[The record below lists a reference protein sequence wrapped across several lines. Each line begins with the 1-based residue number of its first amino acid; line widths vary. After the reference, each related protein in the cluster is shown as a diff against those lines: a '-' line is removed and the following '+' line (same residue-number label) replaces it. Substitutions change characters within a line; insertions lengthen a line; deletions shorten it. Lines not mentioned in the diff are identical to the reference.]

1 MRRRMTSTLVVLLVT
16 LSVAGWAQQDEAR
29 ITVDFRGETL
39 GQAMGMFARGYGL
52 EYSLGQ
58 NVDAQTPVFAT
69 LVDVPLSNALTVI
82 LRSAGL
88 TAVEQTGRWLITQQ
102 PQPMERPATQI
113 RSLLATDS
121 SRQPPLA
128 RTVAAYEPRR
138 GAVEQGGE
146 ASENEEREE
155 IMKLFY
161 ADFFA
166 VDVLSEV
173 FGGGVVEA
181 GGYYGSG
188 SYSGSST
195 SSNYNNSWGSN
206 KWSNTNNSGSNWSS
220 KRTWND
226 RNY

>member
-1 MRRRMTSTLVVLLVT
+1 
-16 LSVAGWAQQDEAR
+16 
-29 ITVDFRGETL
+29 
-39 GQAMGMFARGYGL
+39 
-52 EYSLGQ
+52 
-58 NVDAQTPVFAT
+58 
-69 LVDVPLSNALTVI
+69 
-82 LRSAGL
+82 
-88 TAVEQTGRWLITQQ
+88 
-102 PQPMERPATQI
+102 
-113 RSLLATDS
+113 
-121 SRQPPLA
+121 
-128 RTVAAYEPRR
+128 VAAYEPRR